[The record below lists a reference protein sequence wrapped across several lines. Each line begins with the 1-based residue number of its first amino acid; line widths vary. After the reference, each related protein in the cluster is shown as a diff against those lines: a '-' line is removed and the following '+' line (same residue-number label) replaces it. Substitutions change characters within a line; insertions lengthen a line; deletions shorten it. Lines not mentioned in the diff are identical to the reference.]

1 MSQSKKPVKPHKSL
15 DSRIK
20 ELVEEYRN
28 LRKDSI
34 CYPLF
39 IRQSFISPRLVDD
52 VYTKNYYKK
61 STSVK
66 METWL

>member
-34 CYPLF
+34 CYLLF